1 MLQNVT
7 TLLYLSGEPLT
18 VSSIAKLVN
27 ASQEDVL
34 AILPQI
40 DASLAPLGLQL
51 LVNGDEVAITTQT
64 SQAALVEAFWKEDL
78 SGELTPAAL
87 QVLTLVAYLGSA
99 TRADISCI
107 RGVQSSQSIRTL
119 SVRGLIEREGEVCK
133 LTTDA
138 LQYLGV
144 TSPSEL
150 PDYENLHKELVD
162 KLTHGEEDN
171 GRRS

>member
-18 VSSIAKLVN
+18 VLSIAKLVN

-64 SQAALVEAFWKEDL
+64 SQAALVEDFLFTVVK
-78 SGELTPAAL
+78 TF
-87 QVLTLVAYLGSA
+87 
-99 TRADISCI
+99 
-107 RGVQSSQSIRTL
+107 SSSFESMKQ
-119 SVRGLIEREGEVCK
+119 
-133 LTTDA
+133 
-138 LQYLGV
+138 
-144 TSPSEL
+144 
-150 PDYENLHKELVD
+150 
-162 KLTHGEEDN
+162 
-171 GRRS
+171 